1 MGRLE
6 GVGTVAVGLTT
17 HEQVLVDY
25 DPDIAEPE
33 QILGTLRDLS
43 ALAARHDVA
52 RHHREPPR

>member
-6 GVGTVAVGLTT
+6 GVGTVAVS
-17 HEQVLVDY
+17 EQVLVDY